1 MQMIERQ
8 QETREQAT
16 RRLADQARRS
26 GVRICRDR
34 RDGRHYASSVSHPG
48 EWHYVT
54 ALSCDCRG
62 FVTHQRCQ
70 HHSALLAAL
79 GWINDE
85 DPDPEP
91 PVPATSPGSSACHEC
106 FDSGYTRVYYGGGLS
121 DWVAAPCTA
130 CDATST
136 LRRAA

>member
-1 MQMIERQ
+1 MQTIKR
-8 QETREQAT
+8 ETVDAAII
-16 RRLADQARRS
+16 RLAEQARRS

-34 RDGRHYASSVSHPG
+34 RDGRHYATSVSQPG
-48 EWHYVT
+48 TWHYVT
-54 ALSCDCRG
+54 AYSCDCRG

-85 DPDPEP
+85 VPEPEP
-91 PVPATSPGSSACHEC
+91 PVPATSPGSSECHEC
-106 FDSGYTRVYYGGGLS
+106 LGSGYVRAYYGGHLS
-121 DWVAAPCTA
+121 DWDAVPCNA

-136 LRRAA
+136 LRHAA